1 MKKTLGNQ
9 NKTPKGKWRRMTE
22 EAFQLRLDEV
32 YAKGRVDAK
41 LEWDNMH
48 RDTQAVSYAE
58 ARPTAHLEA
67 LRQLTHF
74 MSACGQTMQTIRDA
88 MISEKGQR

>member
-22 EAFQLRLDEV
+22 EDFQRRLDEA

-58 ARPTAHLEA
+58 ARPTGHLST
-67 LRQLTHF
+67 LRQLTHIIA
-74 MSACGQTMQTIRDA
+74 ACGQTMQTIYDA
-88 MISEKGQR
+88 MLSEKGQR